1 MRKYDQDCP
10 IARTLD
16 LVGDRWTLL
25 IVRDLFLGITRFS
38 DLRSHSSIPPKVLS
52 ARLKMLMDQGLVRRE
67 VYSEHPLRASY
78 HLTDRGQSLQP
89 VMLAIGQWGIDN
101 MFEDEPEL
109 RDQVAHAIY
118 QSVPIAREALKE
130 GGYV

>member
-1 MRKYDQDCP
+1 MRKYSQDCP

-25 IVRDLFLGITRFS
+25 IIRDLFLGITKFS
-38 DLRSHSSIPPKVLS
+38 DVRARSSIPPKVLS
-52 ARLKMLMDQGLVRRE
+52 ARLKMLMEEGLVRRE

-78 HLTDRGQSLQP
+78 HLTERGESLQP
-89 VMLAIGQWGIDN
+89 VMLAIGTWGIEN
-101 MFEDEPEL
+101 MFEGEPEL
-109 RDQVAHAIY
+109 REEVARAIY
-118 QSVPIAREALKE
+118 NQVPFSREVLKE